1 MIRYRLQCRHGH
13 GFDAWFRDSA
23 AYDSLR
29 AAGHVA
35 CTICGATDVE
45 KALMTPAVAT
55 RERETQPTL
64 SAPPESEAQ
73 RALAELR
80 RRIEE
85 NADYVGDRF
94 ADEARRI
101 HDGDAESRAIWGEA
115 TREEARSL
123 LEDGVPVAPLPWM
136 RRRDD

>member
-1 MIRYRLQCRHGH
+1 MIRYSLQCRDGH
-13 GFDAWFRDSA
+13 GFEAWFRDSI
-23 AYDSLR
+23 AYDSLH

-35 CTICGATDVE
+35 CTVCGSTDVG

-55 RERETQPTL
+55 RDRETQPTL

-85 NADYVGDRF
+85 NADYVGGRF
-94 ADEARRI
+94 AEEARRI
-101 HDGDAESRAIWGEA
+101 HEGDAESRAIWGEA
-115 TREEARSL
+115 TRDEARAL
-123 LEDGVPVAPLPWM
+123 LEDGVPVAPLPWVN
-136 RRRDD
+136 RRDD